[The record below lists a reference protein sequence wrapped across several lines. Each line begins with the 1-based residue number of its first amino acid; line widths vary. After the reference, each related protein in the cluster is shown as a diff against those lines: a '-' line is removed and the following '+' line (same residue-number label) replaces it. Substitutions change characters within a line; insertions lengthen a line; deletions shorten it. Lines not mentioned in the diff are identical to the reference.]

1 MDINLEDLYID
12 DDYIEQDNEISN
24 IEKLINDTKKP
35 ITLSI
40 LKDEFR
46 RIGIKKGDTLLVHSS
61 LSKFGWIC
69 GGEVTVIKAL
79 IETVGEEGTIV
90 MPAHSADICDPAF
103 WSNPPVPSEWFK
115 TIREEMPAFDEKITP
130 TYSMGKIAEAF
141 RNFYG
146 VKRSYHPT
154 VSFSAW
160 GKNKNFITDNH
171 SLEYSLGE
179 KSPLARF
186 YELNGKVLLLGVDY
200 DVNTSF
206 HLAEYRAGNYT
217 ESINASPILENG
229 KRIFKQFKDIE
240 FKTELFMFLGE
251 EFEEK
256 CNVKVD
262 NIANAKIKL
271 FNQRECVDFAV
282 EYFKNCN
289 LY

>member
-1 MDINLEDLYID
+1 MDIQLDDLYMDEDYMEDID
-12 DDYIEQDNEISN
+12 EVSKIDKIINET
-24 IEKLINDTKKP
+24 EKP
-35 ITLSI
+35 ITLSL
-40 LKDEFR
+40 LKNEFK
-46 RIGIKKGDTLLVHSS
+46 RIGIEKGDTILVHSS
-61 LSKFGWIC
+61 LSKIGWIC
-69 GGEVTVIKAL
+69 GGEVTVINAL
-79 IETVGEEGTIV
+79 IEAVGEEGTIV
-90 MPAHSADICDPAF
+90 MPSHSGEMCDPAF

-115 TIREEMPAFDEKITP
+115 DIREEMPAFDENITP
-130 TYSMGKIAEAF
+130 TYGMGKIAEAF

-160 GKNKNFITDNH
+160 GKNKEFITDNH

-186 YELNGKVLLLGVDY
+186 YELSGKVILLGVDY

-206 HLAEYRAGNYT
+206 HLAEYRAKNYT
-217 ESINASPILENG
+217 ETINSSPILENG
-229 KRIFKQFKDIE
+229 KRVFKQYKDIE

-256 CNVKVD
+256 CNVNTYNIGNANVKV
-262 NIANAKIKL
+262 
-271 FNQRECVDFAV
+271 FNQRDCVDFAV